1 MSNFADRVP
10 AQQPQARRQEN
21 DAKTKVLAGSEAGTD
36 MRSKLQRMADTR
48 FERRQAERA
57 ARTAPSAKLE
67 VGSAYDPLE
76 AEADQ
81 AAQEVVHGQGKGGD
95 LGSNAGSGQAMTK
108 PLAMRITRK
117 VQREEAEEGMMKA
130 QREEDEAQMKA
141 MREED
146 DSAMMKA
153 QREEE
158 EAQMRAMREEDDSA
172 MMKAQREED
181 EAQMRAMR
189 EEDDSAMMKAQREE
203 DEAQMKAMR
212 EEGDSA
218 MMKAQREEDEAQMR
232 AMREEDD
239 SAMMKAQREEDEA
252 QMKAQREEDEAQMRA
267 MREEEE
273 AQMKGAPENHLNG
286 FTAEAETAALL
297 QQRKGKGEPLSGP
310 LKAEMEQGFGTDL
323 SEVRVHRDAPAA
335 ELNQDLKAKAFTVGG
350 DVFFGKDQFDPATKG
365 GKELIAHELAHTV
378 QQGAVEPAKGPEG
391 AAIAVPGAEQKPA
404 TESGAGAGLSTP
416 AAQGGAGAATP
427 PPAPEA
433 PAAEAAEPEAKQGE
447 GEEKDKKE
455 GKEGEAEE
463 EEKLP
468 DSPKDPKDDPAFQ
481 AVLASNTAVAG
492 QQAAHTDPEAEVTEL
507 QGAAVLPEEA
517 QAEEADMEGH
527 MGAMEAVAEQQERKP
542 FTPATF
548 KEKLKSSLEELEKEL
563 PNDADSAEEFKEEE
577 PIGGIKEDIAGQVAE
592 EKNAIAGPLEATAG
606 EAEPPATGAETIAE
620 LPLEPED
627 PGAAPAP
634 LNPAAAVPK
643 PFADHEIS
651 LEKESASLDEKMAEN
666 NVTEEQLEK
675 SNEPAFLDGLS
686 QKREAQQKAAEA
698 PGVYRGQEAG
708 ILGAAQAGA
717 AEQGEAG
724 LQGMFQAK
732 NNALTGVLEGQGTA
746 EIGSETEQDRIKA
759 EFQKIYDR
767 TKESVNTQLEA
778 ITTQVTELFDTEA
791 EAAKTTFEDNVEEK
805 LDDIY
810 GVTVIDDWLFGE
822 DTEAIEKVFV
832 EEKATFVATMD
843 RVLDRIATIIAD
855 GLNAALATIAKGRD
869 ESKVFF
875 DSLDESQKKLAQDSF
890 DAFNDQYT
898 SLEDTVYEKEDE
910 LARDLAQSYK
920 DNVAGLRESFDKI
933 KDEVSAGW
941 IGGALNALVGI
952 IETIIK
958 IGEMLANLL
967 SAVVEAIGAI
977 LEDPIGFLS
986 NLIDGVKLGFEQFFT
1001 NIKTHIIS
1009 GLIEWLTG
1017 SLGGVGITLP
1027 ENIFSLAGV
1036 FDLTMQILGLGWD
1049 YLRDKAVKIL
1059 GEPVV
1064 QAMEMG
1070 AELFI
1075 KLKNGGI
1082 DALWEELKEQF
1093 QDIQQVVMDAIRDMV
1108 ITKVIEAG
1116 IKWIMGLLSPAG
1128 AFIKAAMMI
1137 IDIVTFFVER
1147 AASIIDLV
1155 MAFIDGIRAL
1165 ANGDVS
1171 SVANAIEKALAK
1183 AIPILIGFLAAL
1195 VGVTGL
1201 AGKVQNIVKKIRK
1214 RVDKAVT
1221 KVIKKIGKKFKG
1233 KGKKG
1238 KGGKDDG
1245 GKDDGK
1251 PDKDGLTP
1259 ADKKKHAKIGKAI
1272 QKKMAK
1278 VASKGKDLTFEE
1290 LHTAKKK
1297 EAASL
1302 EQHYQ
1307 KELNPNIKLTITIG
1321 DLASDKKDGD
1331 VDVKVRI
1338 APNTYETTFAIGDK
1352 EGVGTDRFEIG
1363 SKGDKPKITLI
1374 DSQLSG
1380 KVEVSTKKYDQAY
1393 LGQVIS
1399 SPGERVYDL
1408 PDRYSQQA
1416 FPEESEAKERFGLVI
1431 GLNYYRDI
1439 AGKNEDEIKAAMKK
1453 FSNKANYPLGVIG
1466 MIWEPLWFEHV
1477 DGKKQKSTPQE
1488 IKNALNQ
1495 LSGDERQKAEEN
1507 IALEE
1512 GKIKKPGTQHVPYGI
1527 LRKEVDKHNYTS
1539 TISGM
1544 IKANTTSGDVYVHL
1558 GDADSMNLHVP
1569 GTAAGDVAT
1578 IFGNVNTPLFSAY
1591 DKIIQDIKNSAH
1603 GKKPAIVSGGYRFEV
1618 TPAVGEGDQLRVIA
1632 NQIDQE
1638 YRQAAAAIDP
1648 TLLYFPEPNTLIKLQ
1663 GDRLDVD
1670 FGIGRNEAETI
1681 MKSLIESRKLGDG
1694 DIVWSNEA
1702 SLSTTSKRFFA
1713 KTPAPDPKDPSKKIM
1728 VEMNGEVF
1736 AYDGSSLSGKGI
1748 TLAQF
1753 KAMFQA
1759 DQMHATKSKVASRL
1773 KAHPEYCDPSKDSK
1787 VARQFED
1794 FVSDKLYVP
1803 TFPHTAILGASLDR
1817 AASWL
1822 NFSNELSTFQEM
1834 SHADLKAKIV
1844 TFYTNKAFYKNDP
1857 PAKLEE
1863 RADKLAA
1870 FLISGASGV
1879 SSYLFKLFIDNQLK
1893 TLP

>member
-1 MSNFADRVP
+1 MAQFADRSP
-10 AQQPQARRQEN
+10 ALKPPAPTPGQEGQ
-21 DAKTKVLAGSEAGTD
+21 TKLLPGVETATD
-36 MRSKLQRMADTR
+36 TRSQLQRMADAR
-48 FERRQAERA
+48 FERRTAERKPAEPKPTPQPETPAVETPEA
-57 ARTAPSAKLE
+57 AAEPAALAE
-67 VGSAYDPLE
+67 PL
-76 AEADQ
+76 A
-81 AAQEVVHGQGKGGD
+81 KGG
-95 LGSNAGSGQAMTK
+95 
-108 PLAMRITRK
+108 
-117 VQREEAEEGMMKA
+117 EAA
-130 QREEDEAQMKA
+130 
-141 MREED
+141 
-146 DSAMMKA
+146 
-153 QREEE
+153 
-158 EAQMRAMREEDDSA
+158 
-172 MMKAQREED
+172 
-181 EAQMRAMR
+181 
-189 EEDDSAMMKAQREE
+189 
-203 DEAQMKAMR
+203 
-212 EEGDSA
+212 
-218 MMKAQREEDEAQMR
+218 
-232 AMREEDD
+232 
-239 SAMMKAQREEDEA
+239 
-252 QMKAQREEDEAQMRA
+252 
-267 MREEEE
+267 
-273 AQMKGAPENHLNG
+273 
-286 FTAEAETAALL
+286 
-297 QQRKGKGEPLSGP
+297 
-310 LKAEMEQGFGTDL
+310 
-323 SEVRVHRDAPAA
+323 DAPA
-335 ELNQDLKAKAFTVGG
+335 
-350 DVFFGKDQFDPATKG
+350 P
-365 GKELIAHELAHTV
+365 
-378 QQGAVEPAKGPEG
+378 
-391 AAIAVPGAEQKPA
+391 PGAEGPPAEAGPEQKPA
-404 TESGAGAGLSTP
+404 VESNAGAGAGAS
-416 AAQGGAGAATP
+416 AGAATP

-433 PAAEAAEPEAKQGE
+433 PAAEAAEPEAKQ

-606 EAEPPATGAETIAE
+606 EAEPPATGAETVAE

-675 SNEPAFLDGLS
+675 SNEPEFLDGLS

-1049 YLRDKAVKIL
+1049 YLRDKAVKLL

-1238 KGGKDDG
+1238 KKGSEDD

-1259 ADKKKHAKIGKAI
+1259 ADKKKHAKIAGKI
-1272 QKKMAK
+1272 KKQMLK
-1278 VASKGKDLTFEE
+1278 PPKGKELSFEQ
-1290 LHTAKKK
+1290 LHAAKKK

-1302 EQHYQ
+1302 EQKYQ
-1307 KELNPNIKLTITIG
+1307 KDLNPNIKLSITLG

-1331 VDVKVRI
+1331 LDIQILI
-1338 APNTYETTFAIGDK
+1338 APNTTKVVTTFYPDEVDDERFTKLVYKALEQVAAENYQG
-1352 EGVGTDRFEIG
+1352 GTKQEAFDARKPEDPTKNIDQSTVDEEKG
-1363 SKGDKPKITLI
+1363 KLDAQGEAERKKIAAESKGIHQKVSLTQSKYRQASKAQFYPNNTFSEGSGSFFVETDSNFYVYPKSAAEETFRYKKGQYLYKIFETQANEFLDDSKSPVQKLKGSVDYINQQIAKITQTGKPAPANMIENRDQKQRDYEQAVI
-1374 DSQLSG
+1374 DAESWRG
-1380 KVEVSTKKYDQAY
+1380 K
-1393 LGQVIS
+1393 G
-1399 SPGERVYDL
+1399 L
-1408 PDRYSQQA
+1408 PLMEY
-1416 FPEESEAKERFGLVI
+1416 AKELKPESVVSPSRQLEL
-1431 GLNYYRDI
+1431 LN
-1439 AGKNEDEIKAAMKK
+1439 
-1453 FSNKANYPLGVIG
+1453 FLKANY
-1466 MIWEPLWFEHV
+1466 
-1477 DGKKQKSTPQE
+1477 Q
-1488 IKNALNQ
+1488 NQ
-1495 LSGDERQKAEEN
+1495 DFKTFANFAGNKLTMDAPAIHDKYDYGDNPISPEA
-1507 IALEE
+1507 A
-1512 GKIKKPGTQHVPYGI
+1512 KIKFMDYPKNIFNDVPSTVFLGSILAEPSRYSVAHITNLLLLHPESDLDSNSPLAPKPDNPDNHVTKTDSYFSHSSMSQKNTDRADPTTADIGEADPRLDNPAKARNVTNRDLAAI
-1527 LRKEVDKHNYTS
+1527 KRNPKLEQQLKAQFEKE
-1539 TISGM
+1539 G
-1544 IKANTTSGDVYVHL
+1544 
-1558 GDADSMNLHVP
+1558 
-1569 GTAAGDVAT
+1569 GTASD
-1578 IFGNVNTPLFSAY
+1578 
-1591 DKIIQDIKNSAH
+1591 
-1603 GKKPAIVSGGYRFEV
+1603 
-1618 TPAVGEGDQLRVIA
+1618 DQLVSTFKSI
-1632 NQIDQE
+1632 ISK
-1638 YRQAAAAIDP
+1638 YV
-1648 TLLYFPEPNTLIKLQ
+1648 FPE
-1663 GDRLDVD
+1663 
-1670 FGIGRNEAETI
+1670 
-1681 MKSLIESRKLGDG
+1681 
-1694 DIVWSNEA
+1694 
-1702 SLSTTSKRFFA
+1702 
-1713 KTPAPDPKDPSKKIM
+1713 
-1728 VEMNGEVF
+1728 
-1736 AYDGSSLSGKGI
+1736 
-1748 TLAQF
+1748 
-1753 KAMFQA
+1753 
-1759 DQMHATKSKVASRL
+1759 
-1773 KAHPEYCDPSKDSK
+1773 
-1787 VARQFED
+1787 
-1794 FVSDKLYVP
+1794 
-1803 TFPHTAILGASLDR
+1803 
-1817 AASWL
+1817 
-1822 NFSNELSTFQEM
+1822 
-1834 SHADLKAKIV
+1834 
-1844 TFYTNKAFYKNDP
+1844 
-1857 PAKLEE
+1857 
-1863 RADKLAA
+1863 
-1870 FLISGASGV
+1870 
-1879 SSYLFKLFIDNQLK
+1879 
-1893 TLP
+1893 